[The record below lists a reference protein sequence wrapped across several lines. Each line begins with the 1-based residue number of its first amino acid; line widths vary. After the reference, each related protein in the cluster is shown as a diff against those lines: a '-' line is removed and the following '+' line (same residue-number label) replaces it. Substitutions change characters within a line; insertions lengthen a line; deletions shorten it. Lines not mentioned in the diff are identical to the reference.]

1 MLLAFR
7 FFFLQLFNFEND
19 SNITSTQQ
27 NTPSIIYI
35 CRFNEF
41 RSNFFSIYLYL
52 KSGWVNIFAFFRSDN
67 YGLTFQWI
75 KFNVLIKTKHRI
87 LLNIPFFSFFNYLIL
102 TIILIWLP
110 QKKYFSFIFIIYIV
124 KLLNFAKIFSQ
135 NVFNLKVS
143 SLIYLHSFASVIM
156 ALLFNKLNRMDKSGV
171 LCLQSFSN
179 FRRVF
184 KRRKERKENNQRT
197 WDD

>member
-1 MLLAFR
+1 MQIYIKHGISFLRQRPYHAENTASRPISEVKQRWVWLVLGWETAWEHRMLLAFR

-67 YGLTFQWI
+67 YGLTFQ
-75 KFNVLIKTKHRI
+75 
-87 LLNIPFFSFFNYLIL
+87 
-102 TIILIWLP
+102 
-110 QKKYFSFIFIIYIV
+110 
-124 KLLNFAKIFSQ
+124 
-135 NVFNLKVS
+135 
-143 SLIYLHSFASVIM
+143 
-156 ALLFNKLNRMDKSGV
+156 
-171 LCLQSFSN
+171 
-179 FRRVF
+179 
-184 KRRKERKENNQRT
+184 
-197 WDD
+197 